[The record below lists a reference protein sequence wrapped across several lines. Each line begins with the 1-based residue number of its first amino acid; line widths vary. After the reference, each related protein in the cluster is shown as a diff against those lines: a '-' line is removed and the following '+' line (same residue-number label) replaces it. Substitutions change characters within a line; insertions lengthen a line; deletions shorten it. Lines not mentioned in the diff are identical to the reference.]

1 MQQLFV
7 FVSLQGEPKR
17 YINFR
22 YCLLSLIS
30 PFSVLL
36 DMFSHCATIPI
47 HHRHLFLVII
57 FYLDT
62 IYFLPETSACAIHVV
77 ACLYRTH
84 M

>member
-7 FVSLQGEPKR
+7 FVLLQGEPKR

-47 HHRHLFLVII
+47 H
-57 FYLDT
+57 
-62 IYFLPETSACAIHVV
+62 VV
-77 ACLYRTH
+77 ACLYRTR